1 MPILIFRDRSRD
13 RCRDDFGNKITVNQS
28 KMIKNEWKMSRLFAP
43 QKENKSVIDKI
54 LQKKAVN

>member
-13 RCRDDFGNKITVNQS
+13 RCRDDFGYKITVNQS
-28 KMIKNEWKMSRLFAP
+28 KMIKNEWKMSGLFAP

-54 LQKKAVN
+54 L